1 VSTAKLLEALRAVLG
16 DEAVSSDPDT
26 LALVASDLW
35 TTGELPA
42 AVVRPADGAGVAA
55 AVAVAV
61 ENDHALIPR
70 GGGLS
75 YTGGYAAPNRQT
87 VCVDLTA
94 MNRVLDIAPAD
105 LTLRVQSGA
114 TWRDVHEALRPLD
127 LRLPFFGTFS
137 GLAATVGGGLSHG
150 ALFFGS
156 ARYGSAA
163 DQVLGLEVVLADGR
177 RLHTGREAVTASG
190 RPLLRSYGPDLT
202 GLFLHDGG
210 SFGIKT
216 EASFRLIQVP
226 AAEGYASFA
235 FDHLESTATAL
246 SSVARAGLVEE
257 VYALDPATTAAT
269 ATSAGSALRTALALL
284 RRVGTNPGDAAGM
297 LADLVRGGQRPI
309 PPAAWS
315 LHMVAAGHCRRTVSA
330 DLAAARRMVMALGG
344 RRVAATIPRVAR
356 ADLFAT
362 LDGVLGAQGERWT
375 ALNAKVAHSEV
386 PSLLTG
392 FDAVQSRYRE
402 AMDRHGVSI
411 TRLASAMGPLAFSF
425 ETVFHWR
432 DAWLPLH
439 RAALSPQR
447 RAALA
452 EPAGNPAARALV
464 GELRNAT
471 LELFRAR
478 GATSNQI
485 GRTYPF
491 LEVLEPATAEIL
503 CGLKAQLD
511 PRGLMNPGV
520 LGFGSRRT

>member
-1 VSTAKLLEALRAVLG
+1 
-16 DEAVSSDPDT
+16 
-26 LALVASDLW
+26 
-35 TTGELPA
+35 
-42 AVVRPADGAGVAA
+42 
-55 AVAVAV
+55 
-61 ENDHALIPR
+61 
-70 GGGLS
+70 
-75 YTGGYAAPNRQT
+75 
-87 VCVDLTA
+87 
-94 MNRVLDIAPAD
+94 
-105 LTLRVQSGA
+105 
-114 TWRDVHEALRPLD
+114 
-127 LRLPFFGTFS
+127 
-137 GLAATVGGGLSHG
+137 
-150 ALFFGS
+150 
-156 ARYGSAA
+156 
-163 DQVLGLEVVLADGR
+163 
-177 RLHTGREAVTASG
+177 
-190 RPLLRSYGPDLT
+190 
-202 GLFLHDGG
+202 
-210 SFGIKT
+210 
-216 EASFRLIQVP
+216 
-226 AAEGYASFA
+226 
-235 FDHLESTATAL
+235 
-246 SSVARAGLVEE
+246 
-257 VYALDPATTAAT
+257 
-269 ATSAGSALRTALALL
+269 
-284 RRVGTNPGDAAGM
+284 
-297 LADLVRGGQRPI
+297 
-309 PPAAWS
+309 
-315 LHMVAAGHCRRTVSA
+315 MVAAGHCRRTVSA

-344 RRVAATIPRVAR
+344 RPVAATIPRVAR

-452 EPAGNPAARALV
+452 EPSGNPAARALV

-491 LEVLEPATAEIL
+491 LEVFEPATAEML

-520 LGFGSRRT
+520 LGFGSGRT